1 MRSQIGLVSQEPT
14 LFASKIWEN
23 VAYGLINTPYERE
36 SEEVKLKMVKSA
48 CELANAHDFI
58 TNLPEGYDTNIGER
72 GMLLSGGQKQRI
84 AIARAIVSN
93 PPILLLDEA
102 TSALDTQSEK
112 LVQKA
117 LDQAS
122 TGRTTITIAHR
133 LSTIKDADQIIVMS
147 KGIIL
152 ETGTHDQLLANP
164 DSAYSALVRAQALK
178 EETEGEDGGTA
189 AEEDAEALA
198 QQEAEDARNMATIKR
213 TGTGRSEVSEILDK
227 KHTEEGAH
235 KKKEHGVVYLLI
247 RLVKEIPDAKWYYF
261 FGTIWSMVLGMVYPV
276 FAIVYVMCLAV
287 LENDTDT
294 LFLHVS
300 SFGSIL
306 GVFSSTDFGYLR
318 SRSDYY
324 AGLLFA
330 IACISSLAIAIQA
343 YCFGWT
349 SGESQRF
356 GDGGRA
362 NMVVDVEYLSRV
374 LRLRIFGT
382 ILRQDIAYFDD
393 DENSTGALTSRIS
406 EQPQKVNSALGITL
420 GVIIQNLI
428 TLIGGIIVGLC
439 VSD

>member
-1 MRSQIGLVSQEPT
+1 MKLDGHDVTKMNVRWLRSQIGLVSQEPT

-23 VAYGLINTPYERE
+23 VAYGLINTPYEHE

-58 TNLPEGYDTNIGER
+58 TNLPEGYETNIGER

-164 DSAYSALVRAQALK
+164 EGAYAALVRAQALK
-178 EETEGEDGGTA
+178 EEVEGEDGGTA
-189 AEEDAEALA
+189 TEDDADALA
-198 QQEAEDARNMATIKR
+198 QREAEEARQMATIKR

-227 KHTEEGAH
+227 KADAEDGH
-235 KKKEHGVVYLLI
+235 KHKEHGVMYLLI
-247 RLVKEIPDAKWYYF
+247 RLVKEIPDAKWYYVV
-261 FGTIWSMVLGMVYPV
+261 GAVWSIVLG
-276 FAIVYVMCLAV
+276 
-287 LENDTDT
+287 
-294 LFLHVS
+294 
-300 SFGSIL
+300 
-306 GVFSSTDFGYLR
+306 
-318 SRSDYY
+318 
-324 AGLLFA
+324 
-330 IACISSLAIAIQA
+330 
-343 YCFGWT
+343 
-349 SGESQRF
+349 
-356 GDGGRA
+356 
-362 NMVVDVEYLSRV
+362 
-374 LRLRIFGT
+374 
-382 ILRQDIAYFDD
+382 
-393 DENSTGALTSRIS
+393 
-406 EQPQKVNSALGITL
+406 
-420 GVIIQNLI
+420 
-428 TLIGGIIVGLC
+428 
-439 VSD
+439 